1 MDNETLKTILDL
13 QKDNIWYKVYI
24 EQMRTMIDLR
34 IPITM
39 EYSHDESVNK
49 IYQFIYDQFIY
60 DQVKKEGIKK

>member
-24 EQMRTMIDLR
+24 EQMRTMIDLG

-49 IYQFIYDQFIY
+49 IYQFIYDQ
-60 DQVKKEGIKK
+60 VKKEGIKK

>member
-49 IYQFIYDQFIY
+49 IYQFIYDQ
-60 DQVKKEGIKK
+60 VKKEGIKKLKQQQ

>member
-24 EQMRTMIDLR
+24 ELMRTMIDLR

-49 IYQFIYDQFIY
+49 IYQFIYDQ
-60 DQVKKEGIKK
+60 VKKEGIKK

>member
-34 IPITM
+34 IPIMM

-49 IYQFIYDQFIY
+49 IYQFIYDQ
-60 DQVKKEGIKK
+60 VKKEGIKK

>member
-49 IYQFIYDQFIY
+49 IYQLIY

>member
-49 IYQFIYDQFIY
+49 IYQFIYDQ
-60 DQVKKEGIKK
+60 VKKEGIQK

>member
-49 IYQFIYDQFIY
+49 IYQFIYDQ
-60 DQVKKEGIKK
+60 VKKEGIKK

>member
-1 MDNETLKTILDL
+1 MDNETLKTILEL

-24 EQMRTMIDLR
+24 EQMRTMIDSR

-49 IYQFIYDQFIY
+49 IYQFIYDQF
-60 DQVKKEGIKK
+60 KKEEVEK